1 MFPYVLA
8 SGHLSLLGHSSLIC
22 MYMYILLTVGTRVFI
37 YLFHYISFIHPLL
50 SCFSLE
56 KDFSKRPNYAQL
68 LESEFLTEAENRSVD
83 MAAYISHVLDD
94 LPEPPPEKKP
104 DKRR

>member
-22 MYMYILLTVGTRVFI
+22 NLVDSWDTGI

-68 LESEFLTEAENRSVD
+68 LESAFLTEAEKRSVD